1 MGSNIKGQI
10 YILDSVS
17 KIHSSKNISVR
28 KKIGQISRPEER
40 PHSNQ
45 VIFSVGLYGP
55 ESRVLNLVKDIIP
68 ENGLSAL
75 FQ

>member
-10 YILDSVS
+10 YILDSIS

-28 KKIGQISRPEER
+28 EKISQIPRPEER

-45 VIFSVGLYGP
+45 VVFSVGLYGP
-55 ESRVLNLVKDIIP
+55 ESGVLDLVKDIVP
-68 ENGLSAL
+68 KNGLGAL